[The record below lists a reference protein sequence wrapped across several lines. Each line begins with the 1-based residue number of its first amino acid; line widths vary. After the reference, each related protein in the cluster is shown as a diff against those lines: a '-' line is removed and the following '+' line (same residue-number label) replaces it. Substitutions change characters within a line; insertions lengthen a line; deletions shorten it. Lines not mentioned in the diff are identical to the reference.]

1 MLHSF
6 YALLSTDFDYFYFM
20 IQTSEKPLQ
29 ILSASAGSG
38 KTYRLVLTYLE
49 LLFVSEKAEPFS
61 HIVAM
66 TFTNK
71 AALEMKTRIIAALEI
86 MSFPQQFDKSERKY
100 EDILCA
106 KLEISPATLEKKAK
120 TILLKILHRYEDFK
134 VLTIDKFNLRLIRS
148 FAKELDLPAD
158 FEVIIKEDEVLENVV
173 DQLLNDVGTEEHQQ
187 ITKLVLTYAKVKLEE
202 GEKWNFRNDLIDFL
216 GILKSEK
223 HQETI
228 EKLTL
233 YEFTDGDFQS
243 LQKAIKALRNE
254 YNSELT
260 AFLTYLNTI
269 DFWNRTSEVSNGSK
283 TMTAV
288 IKLQYLAKNEIGILS
303 DAAVKH
309 LVEGSKSKQ
318 ALDGVPEK
326 TTQFNEASTRISLEL
341 DLLLSIRN
349 NYHNMW
355 LLQLLAVRLEA
366 MRKNDSLIRISEF
379 NRLIGQ
385 LVQNEEA
392 PFLYERLGNR
402 YDHYLLDEFQDT
414 SRMQWLNL
422 VPLVHEG
429 IAKMNLNF
437 IVGDPKQSIY
447 RFKNGI
453 AEQFVTLPR
462 IYNPDHDQALEVK
475 SNFFERLGEKKQI
488 DQNWRSTKTIVDFNN
503 SVFKSLG
510 DELPEETRTFYKDI
524 LQEPVSQ
531 AVGYVHYQGWDKKAF
546 PDAKSTDVDQVLI
559 WLEEIMA
566 DGFLPKDIT
575 ILGRRNDECNR
586 WAAHL
591 ISKGYKVISADSL
604 FVNSDIMVQ
613 WIISYLEKRR
623 SPGIDNVGKKFISQ
637 TLLVKRLPLSV
648 YEDYLD
654 ANEDSKYRKLNE
666 GKFIADFFASD
677 EAFYFNY
684 QSIFDLIAKFCDLA
698 KIDPL
703 DNHYVHHLLDMAFQF
718 DLRYGPDLQLFLEQY
733 KQTGYKSPVQLP
745 ESDDAL
751 TVMSIHKSK
760 GLEFP
765 VVILPNISM
774 GNPDKDKQ
782 KYYVEIEGRPSLL
795 DGKKTATI
803 AGYEH
808 YPELEANQIM
818 TDNLNM
824 YYVAFTRAKTRLYAR
839 NVYDTQSANNQE
851 KGFKEE
857 EKLHNALI
865 ENFAE
870 GWNADQTELHLGERI
885 PKKQSS
891 DEKSELQQEF
901 TPKSLRDFLWF
912 PSIALEKNNRQE
924 EYTMSDAQ
932 LFGNQFHLLLSEV
945 KSKDEIESKLN
956 YLIDQGEVDFNNKTR
971 ILEEAATIFDRFLS
985 ELYADATDILSEKN
999 ILYVGEKNSRP
1010 DKILVKGNSATVI
1023 DFKTGE
1029 ARKSHEKQIRH
1040 YGELL
1045 LKMGYKTVNKGLLYT
1060 ERSELVW
1067 VD

>member
-1 MLHSF
+1 
-6 YALLSTDFDYFYFM
+6 M
-20 IQTSEKPLQ
+20 IQSSEKPLQ

-49 LLFVSEKAEPFS
+49 LLFVSEKSEPFS

-86 MSFPQQFDKSERKY
+86 MSFPKQFDKSERKY
-100 EDILCA
+100 EDILCERL
-106 KLEISPATLEKKAK
+106 KISPIELEKKAK

-173 DQLLNDVGTEEHQQ
+173 DQLLNDVGTVEHEQ
-187 ITKLVLTYAKVKLEE
+187 ITKLVLTYAKVKLAE

-228 EKLTL
+228 EKLML

-243 LQKAIKALRNE
+243 LQRAITKLQDE
-254 YNSELT
+254 YRTELKV
-260 AFLTYLNTI
+260 FLDYLDSI
-269 DFWNRTSEVSNGSK
+269 DFFNRNAEVSNGATTVKS
-283 TMTAV
+283 V
-288 IKLQYLAKNEIGILS
+288 VKLKYLSKNEIAILTDS
-303 DAAVKH
+303 AFNH
-309 LVEGSKSKQ
+309 LSEGSKSKSP
-318 ALDGVPEK
+318 LENIP
-326 TTQFNEASTRISLEL
+326 QFVTRFHEVSKRVSKEL
-341 DLLLSIRN
+341 NLFLSIRN

-453 AEQFVTLPR
+453 AEQFVVLPK
-462 IYNPDHDQALEVK
+462 IYNPDKDPLLAQK
-475 SNFFERLGEKKQI
+475 SAFFDDLGYKDKI

-503 SVFKSLG
+503 TLFKALG
-510 DELPEETRTFYKDI
+510 EELPEETRSFYDDI
-524 LQEPVSQ
+524 IQKPVSLET
-531 AVGYVHYQGWDKKAF
+531 GYVHYQGWDKKQF
-546 PDAKSTDVDQVLI
+546 PEAKDTEIDQILL
-559 WLEEIMA
+559 WLDEIIA

-575 ILGRRNDECNR
+575 ILGRTNVECNR

-591 ISKGYKVISADSL
+591 IAKGYKVISADSL

-623 SPGIDNVGKKFISQ
+623 SPGIDNISKKFISQ
-637 TLLVKRLPLSV
+637 TLLVKRLSLSV
-648 YEDYLD
+648 YEEYLD
-654 ANEDSKYRKLNE
+654 DTEDLKYRRLNE
-666 GKFIADFFASD
+666 SKFITDFFNSD
-677 EAFYFNY
+677 EEFYFNY
-684 QSIFDLIAKFCDLA
+684 QSIFDLIGKFCDLA

-718 DLRYGPDLQLFLEQY
+718 DLRFGPDLQLFLEQY
-733 KQTGYKSPVQLP
+733 KQSGFKSPVQLP

-751 TVMSIHKSK
+751 TIMSIHKSK

-774 GNPDKDKQ
+774 GNPEKDKQ

-803 AGYEH
+803 EGYEH
-808 YPELEANQIM
+808 YPEMEANQIK

-824 YYVAFTRAKTRLYAR
+824 YYVAFTRAEKRLYVR
-839 NVYDTQSANNQE
+839 NVYDTQSEKNQE

-857 EKLHNALI
+857 EKMHEALLSH
-865 ENFAE
+865 FST
-870 GWNADQTELHLGERI
+870 GWNADQTELKLGERL
-885 PKKQSS
+885 PKNTS
-891 DEKSELQQEF
+891 DEHQNSLQQEF

-945 KSKDEIESKLN
+945 ESKAEIETKLN
-956 YLIDQGEVDFNNKTR
+956 YLIDQGEVDFANRTR
-971 ILEEAATIFDRFLS
+971 IAEEASQIFDTFLT
-985 ELYADATDILSEKN
+985 ELYSNANEVLSEKN
-999 ILYVGEKNSRP
+999 ILFKGEKNSRP
-1010 DKILVKGNSATVI
+1010 DKILVHGKTATVI
-1023 DFKTGE
+1023 DFKTGDK
-1029 ARKSHEKQIRH
+1029 RKTHEKQIRH
-1040 YGELL
+1040 YGDLL
-1045 LKMGYKTVNKGLLYT
+1045 AKMGYDSIKKGLLYT
-1060 ERSELVW
+1060 ETSEMLW